1 MKAAPGRAE
10 PGDETPK
17 QDDLK
22 AAIWRQAA
30 ETFAPHIIRRSA
42 GAHTPIRP
50 IAPLVLSATKGRLS
64 PCLCDR

>member
-1 MKAAPGRAE
+1 MRDVQENALKAGPG
-10 PGDETPK
+10 K
-17 QDDLK
+17 QDDLMD
-22 AAIWRQAA
+22 AIWRQAA

-42 GAHTPIRP
+42 GAHTSIRP